1 MRARKCHAIVVMAG
15 AMLAQACASERGGPA
30 MQDGAL
36 FDSSPP
42 AQVPAEPHG
51 AWGFSH
57 YVFSKV
63 DGRVVTTLVEGP
75 RQGQVRC
82 QSEAL
87 PCSYL
92 DLKALHESAAPVPE
106 ALDMT
111 RDELARLVS
120 ELDTVAETL
129 ARFDS
134 VDRACT
140 EGYRREG
147 TQNSNMGIHMMS
159 NEYRLDG
166 VFDLR
171 KPEMLLFG
179 MPGGEKLTSEQLGEC
194 VNGKWT
200 GDRRHEIV
208 GAAYI
213 LPTDD
218 FGDNHMDGFAGPLD
232 NWHTHY
238 HTCMGAHAT
247 AILGKEHC
255 EAGGGMY
262 IEKYGWMI
270 HVYAVPKF
278 DNQAGVFAM
287 WNPAIWPIGNATAMA
302 RPGGD
307 IVGRESVIF
316 DFKFESLE
324 VSAGETVTF
333 RNADHFFHTVDA
345 GTLAAPS
352 QAFSSG
358 DLYADQTFSVRFDQP
373 GTFSF
378 YCQHHPVMTGTVTVT
393 TPD

>member
-1 MRARKCHAIVVMAG
+1 MRGQRRHAVLIAACAIV
-15 AMLAQACASERGGPA
+15 AQACAGEPE
-30 MQDGAL
+30 GAVPRDDAR

-42 AQVPAEPHG
+42 AEVPAEPKG

-57 YVFSKV
+57 HVFSTHRRAGGHDV
-63 DGRVVTTLVEGP
+63 GRGAADTT
-75 RQGQVRC
+75 RCAVRARSSRVRTWISRPC
-82 QSEAL
+82 MTSSAPIPAAL
-87 PCSYL
+87 R
-92 DLKALHESAAPVPE
+92 
-106 ALDMT
+106 MT
-111 RDELARLVS
+111 RDELGTLVS
-120 ELDTVAETL
+120 ELDTVAQEL

-134 VDRACT
+134 IDRACA

-159 NEYRLDG
+159 NEYRLDN

-179 MPGGEKLTSEQLGEC
+179 MPGGERLTSEQLGAC

-200 GDRRHEIV
+200 GDMRHEIV

-213 LPTDD
+213 LPTDH
-218 FGDNHMDGFAGPLD
+218 FGDNHMKGFTGPLD

-238 HTCMGAHAT
+238 HTCMGGHAT
-247 AILGKEHC
+247 AILGKEQC

-262 IEKYGWMI
+262 IDKYGWMI

-278 DNQAGVFAM
+278 DSQAGVFAM
-287 WNPAIWPIGNATAMA
+287 WNPAIWPRGEAAAMA

-316 DFKFESLE
+316 DFKFESMQIA
-324 VSAGETVTF
+324 AGETITF
-333 RNADHFFHTVDA
+333 RNADHFFHSVDA
-345 GTLAAPS
+345 GTLAAPAS
-352 QAFSSG
+352 TFSSG

-373 GTFSF
+373 GTFPF
-378 YCQHHPVMTGTVTVT
+378 YCKHHPVMTGTVTVK
-393 TPD
+393 

>member
-1 MRARKCHAIVVMAG
+1 MRSQRRHAILIA
-15 AMLAQACASERGGPA
+15 ACAILAQACASQPA
-30 MQDGAL
+30 AVVPRDDAM

-42 AQVPAEPHG
+42 PDVPAEPKG

-57 YVFSKV
+57 YVFSKI

-75 RQGQVRC
+75 RHNQVRC
-82 QSEAL
+82 QSEEL

-92 DLKALHESAAPVPE
+92 DLKALHESRAPIPAA
-106 ALDMT
+106 LHMT
-111 RDELARLVS
+111 REELGTLVS
-120 ELDTVAETL
+120 ELDTVAQEL

-134 VDRACT
+134 IDRACA

-147 TQNSNMGIHMMS
+147 TQNSNMGIHMM
-159 NEYRLDG
+159 NNAYRLDN

-179 MPGGEKLTSEQLGEC
+179 MPGGEQLTSDQLGAC

-200 GDRRHEIV
+200 GDMRYEIV

-213 LPTDD
+213 LPTDH
-218 FGDNHMDGFAGPLD
+218 FGDNHMEGFTGPLD

-238 HTCMGAHAT
+238 HTCMGGHAT
-247 AILGKEHC
+247 AILGKEQC

-262 IEKYGWMI
+262 IDKYGWMI

-278 DNQAGVFAM
+278 DSQAGVFAM
-287 WNPAIWPIGNATAMA
+287 WNPAIWPRGDAAAMA

-316 DFKFESLE
+316 DFKFESMDI
-324 VSAGETVTF
+324 SAGETITF
-333 RNADHFFHTVDA
+333 RNADHFFHSVDA
-345 GTLAAPS
+345 GTLAAPAS
-352 QAFSSG
+352 TFSSG
-358 DLYADQTFSVRFDQP
+358 DLYADQTFSVRFDHR
-373 GTFSF
+373 GTFPF
-378 YCQHHPVMTGTVTVT
+378 YCKYHPVMTGTVTVK
-393 TPD
+393 